1 VAGAALP
8 DGRRALSASA
18 DKTLKLW
25 DLETGNPLAAFTAD
39 SDLFAVAVAANDRFV
54 AGSHDGRLH
63 ILRHLTCHHVARQE
77 VHKSSRLCGK
87 SDCADSSAA
96 LGRV

>member
-1 VAGAALP
+1 MAGAALP

-18 DKTLKLW
+18 DKPLKLW

-39 SDLFAVAVAANDRFV
+39 SDLFAVAANDRFV

-63 ILRHLTCHHVARQE
+63 ILRHLT
-77 VHKSSRLCGK
+77 
-87 SDCADSSAA
+87 
-96 LGRV
+96 

>member
-1 VAGAALP
+1 MAVALP

-39 SDLFAVAVAANDRFV
+39 SDLFAVASRFSNWPDF
-54 AGSHDGRLH
+54 GL
-63 ILRHLTCHHVARQE
+63 
-77 VHKSSRLCGK
+77 SRIFTSTMERSYLN
-87 SDCADSSAA
+87 
-96 LGRV
+96 

>member
-1 VAGAALP
+1 MAVSALP

-54 AGSHDGRLH
+54 AGSSPVVSNSPESQLRDGSKA
-63 ILRHLTCHHVARQE
+63 HL
-77 VHKSSRLCGK
+77 
-87 SDCADSSAA
+87 ADS
-96 LGRV
+96 RPNVPDD